1 MSPLYRL
8 YRYEHGDGTAK
19 EWAYADLGNGT
30 ARIRWGP
37 AGRLR
42 QTQRK
47 PVHVAIERA
56 HEKTFKG
63 YVAVGRA
70 DIDATG
76 AVALLS
82 RDGPDQRVTP
92 VVPAAPKLDPK
103 PARDIAALL
112 GGEDDGFYF

>member
-8 YRYEHGDGTAK
+8 FRYDHGDGTAK

-30 ARIRWGP
+30 AQIRWGP
-37 AGRLR
+37 AGHLR
-42 QTQRK
+42 QSQRK

-56 HEKTFKG
+56 HEKTLKG
-63 YVAVGRA
+63 YVAIGQA
-70 DIDATG
+70 DIDWTG

-82 RDGPDQRVTP
+82 RDGPDQRMP
-92 VVPAAPKLDPK
+92 PAGPPAPK

-112 GGEDDGFYF
+112 GAEDDGFYF

>member
-42 QTQRK
+42 QTQKK

-56 HEKTFKG
+56 HEKTLKG
-63 YVAVGRA
+63 YVAVGPA
-70 DIDATG
+70 DIDVTG

-82 RDGPDQRVTP
+82 RDHPDQRVTP
-92 VVPAAPKLDPK
+92 GGPAAPTLDPK

>member
-1 MSPLYRL
+1 LYRL
-8 YRYEHGDGTAK
+8 FRYDHGDGTAK

-42 QTQRK
+42 HTQSK
-47 PVHVAIERA
+47 PLRIALERA
-56 HEKTFKG
+56 REKTLKG
-63 YVAVGRA
+63 YVAIGQA

-82 RDGPDQRVTP
+82 REGPDHP
-92 VVPAAPKLDPK
+92 PALPAAPKPDPK

>member
-1 MSPLYRL
+1 VSPLYRL

-30 ARIRWGP
+30 AQIRWGP

-42 QTQRK
+42 QTRSK
-47 PVHVAIERA
+47 PLPIALERA
-56 HEKTFKG
+56 REKTLKG
-63 YVAVGRA
+63 YVAIGRA
-70 DIDATG
+70 DIDVTG
-76 AVALLS
+76 AVVLLS
-82 RDGPDQRVTP
+82 RDGPVYRSTP
-92 VVPAAPKLDPK
+92 ALPPAPK

>member
-8 YRYEHGDGTAK
+8 FRYEHGDGTAK

-42 QTQRK
+42 QTQSK
-47 PVHVAIERA
+47 PLSIALERA
-56 HEKTFKG
+56 HEKRLKG

-70 DIDATG
+70 DIDTTG
-76 AVALLS
+76 AVVLLS
-82 RDGPDQRVTP
+82 RDGPDHP
-92 VVPAAPKLDPK
+92 PALPAAPKPDPT
-103 PARDIAALL
+103 PARDLAALL
-112 GGEDDGFYF
+112 GADDDGFYF

>member
-1 MSPLYRL
+1 VSPLYRL

-30 ARIRWGP
+30 AQIRWGP

-56 HEKTFKG
+56 REKRLKG
-63 YVAVGRA
+63 YVAIGRA

-82 RDGPDQRVTP
+82 REGPDHRLP
-92 VVPAAPKLDPK
+92 PALPAAPTPDPT

-112 GGEDDGFYF
+112 GADDDGFYF

>member
-30 ARIRWGP
+30 AQIRWGP

-42 QTQRK
+42 QTQSK
-47 PVHVAIERA
+47 PLPIALERA
-56 HEKTFKG
+56 REKRLKG
-63 YVAVGRA
+63 YVAIGRA

-82 RDGPDQRVTP
+82 RDGADQRVTP
-92 VVPAAPKLDPK
+92 VVPAAPKLDLK

-112 GGEDDGFYF
+112 GADDGGFYF

>member
-1 MSPLYRL
+1 MSPLFRL

-30 ARIRWGP
+30 AQIRWGP

-42 QTQRK
+42 QTQSK
-47 PVHVAIERA
+47 PLRIALERA
-56 HEKTFKG
+56 REKRLKG
-63 YVAVGRA
+63 YVAIGRA

-76 AVALLS
+76 AVVLLS
-82 RDGPDQRVTP
+82 RDGPDHRMPPAGTP
-92 VVPAAPKLDPK
+92 APK

-112 GGEDDGFYF
+112 DGDNDGFYF

>member
-8 YRYEHGDGTAK
+8 FRYDHGDGTAK

-30 ARIRWGP
+30 AQIRWGP

-42 QTQRK
+42 QTQSK
-47 PVHVAIERA
+47 PLPIALERA
-56 HEKTFKG
+56 HEKRLKG

-76 AVALLS
+76 AVVLLS
-82 RDGPDQRVTP
+82 RDGPDPRLPPAGTP
-92 VVPAAPKLDPK
+92 APK

-112 GGEDDGFYF
+112 GADDDGFYF

>member
-42 QTQRK
+42 QTQSK
-47 PVHVAIERA
+47 PLSIALERA
-56 HEKTFKG
+56 HEKRLKG

-70 DIDATG
+70 DIDTTG
-76 AVALLS
+76 AVVLLS
-82 RDGPDQRVTP
+82 REPPDHRMPPAVTP
-92 VVPAAPKLDPK
+92 APK

-112 GGEDDGFYF
+112 GADDDGFYF

>member
-1 MSPLYRL
+1 VSPLYRL
-8 YRYEHGDGTAK
+8 FRYDHGDGTAK

-30 ARIRWGP
+30 AQIRWGP
-37 AGRLR
+37 AGRLC
-42 QTQRK
+42 QSQSK
-47 PVHVAIERA
+47 PLPIALERA
-56 HEKTFKG
+56 REKALKG

-82 RDGPDQRVTP
+82 REGPDPRVPSTG
-92 VVPAAPKLDPK
+92 PAAPKPDPK

-112 GGEDDGFYF
+112 GADDDGFYF

>member
-30 ARIRWGP
+30 AQIRWGP

-42 QTQRK
+42 QTQSK
-47 PVHVAIERA
+47 PLPIALERA
-56 HEKTFKG
+56 REKRLKG
-63 YVAVGRA
+63 YVAIGRA

-92 VVPAAPKLDPK
+92 AGSATPTPAPK

-112 GGEDDGFYF
+112 GADDDGFYF

>member
-8 YRYEHGDGTAK
+8 FRYDHGDGTAK

-42 QTQRK
+42 QSQSK
-47 PVHVAIERA
+47 PLRIALERA
-56 HEKTFKG
+56 REKRLKG
-63 YVAVGRA
+63 YVAIGQA

-76 AVALLS
+76 VVALLS
-82 RDGPDQRVTP
+82 REGPDPRLPPAVPTP
-92 VVPAAPKLDPK
+92 DPK
-103 PARDIAALL
+103 PTRDIAALL
-112 GGEDDGFYF
+112 GGDDDGFYF

>member
-42 QTQRK
+42 QSQSK
-47 PVHVAIERA
+47 PLRIALERA
-56 HEKTFKG
+56 REKTLKG
-63 YVAVGRA
+63 YVAIGQA

-82 RDGPDQRVTP
+82 REGPDHRDPPTVA
-92 VVPAAPKLDPK
+92 AAPTPDPK
-103 PARDIAALL
+103 PTRDIAALL
-112 GGEDDGFYF
+112 GGDDDGFYF

>member
-8 YRYEHGDGTAK
+8 YRYDHGDGTAK

-30 ARIRWGP
+30 AQIRWGP

-42 QTQRK
+42 QTQSK
-47 PVHVAIERA
+47 PLPIALERA
-56 HEKTFKG
+56 REKTLKG

-82 RDGPDQRVTP
+82 REGPDPRVPPTG
-92 VVPAAPKLDPK
+92 PAAPKLAPK

-112 GGEDDGFYF
+112 GGDDDGFYF